1 MSCDLT
7 GHRKDHILN
16 RHKFGA
22 GKPGKTEFPAHWSD
36 ADILRH
42 VSDVATDPK
51 STWGSESGIRLMR
64 LAFETASR
72 YG

>member
-1 MSCDLT
+1 ME
-7 GHRKDHILN
+7 DHILN
-16 RHKFGA
+16 RHKYGA

-51 STWGSESGIRLMR
+51 ST
-64 LAFETASR
+64 
-72 YG
+72 